1 MTTAGRQ
8 VRNKTTARLAIA
20 AVIGLPAALI
30 TGALSS
36 WYYAPAVGWDAAALT
51 YFTVVWVVI
60 WPMDASAT
68 AAFAQAEDPNRAT
81 ADVLTLCACVASL
94 GAVGVV
100 FVGAHSAHGAA
111 AEALAGFGL
120 ASVAISWFTVH
131 TIFAL
136 RYALLYYADQPGG
149 VNFHQQAPPCYQDF
163 CYLSLTLGMTF
174 QVSDTDLT
182 TTAFRSTALRQAL
195 LSYLFGAVVLAA
207 TINLIAGL
215 GSSGSIG

>member
-1 MTTAGRQ
+1 MWRFT
-8 VRNKTTARLAIA
+8 IA
-20 AVIGLPAALI
+20 AAIGVAVALVV
-30 TGALSS
+30 GALVS
-36 WYYAPAVGWDAAALT
+36 WDYAPAVGWDTAALW
-51 YFTVVWVVI
+51 YCGTVWIVI
-60 WPMDASAT
+60 WPMDATTT
-68 AAFAQAEDPNRAT
+68 ASIARAEDPSRAT
-81 ADVLTLCACVASL
+81 ADLLTLCASVASL
-94 GAVGVV
+94 AAVGVV
-100 FVGAHSAHGAA
+100 LVGAHSAHGAA
-111 AEALAGFGL
+111 AEALAGLGL

-136 RYALLYYADQPGG
+136 RYAMLYYTGVPGG
-149 VNFHQQAPPCYQDF
+149 VSFHQQELPCYQDF

-182 TTAFRSTALRQAL
+182 STAFRSTALRQAL